1 MRLEHLTGEEE
12 DFWRGE
18 FAQQNWIFGALGLS
32 VTLPEFSGGT
42 PALRKMHFGYYLQP
56 LHLNADDREDLPRK
70 LVHVLARRKPPL
82 DFLEL
87 SGAGVRIPHCFPQGF
102 TLGSVLRITLQEMQ
116 KLPLKEDL
124 RKGDGEEGPA

>member
-1 MRLEHLTGEEE
+1 
-12 DFWRGE
+12 
-18 FAQQNWIFGALGLS
+18 
-32 VTLPEFSGGT
+32 
-42 PALRKMHFGYYLQP
+42 MHFGYYLQP

-124 RKGDGEEGPA
+124 GGD